1 MRAFSPFCSS
11 PEQHSRWRRRSSR
24 WSRRERRDS
33 ATATVANSG
42 GGGGGGGHTDD
53 LTALKALDIMLRKY
67 DRRSTPTNDQGE

>member
-1 MRAFSPFCSS
+1 MRAFFPFRSS

-33 ATATVANSG
+33 ATAAVAN
-42 GGGGGGGHTDD
+42 GGGGGGHTDD